1 MTQQNAIKIFEE
13 KKFAPCRIKKKK
25 SGIFF
30 IVDIIGALTDSFK
43 P

>member
-13 KKFAPCRIKKKK
+13 KKYAPYGIAKRKN
-25 SGIFF
+25 GIF
-30 IVDIIGALTDSFK
+30 